1 MRDCGLGLLR
11 VVVGL
16 DICVTI
22 NIEDLSL
29 PGRWREGKGGRGKG
43 GGSLT
48 EVHKT
53 ELQTLGP
60 KTRSSRVC
68 FVC

>member
-1 MRDCGLGLLR
+1 MRDCDCGLGLLR

-29 PGRWREGKGGRGKG
+29 PAKGGTGGKG